1 MKRIL
6 ALGAALILLM
16 CLSLW
21 VGCGDDD
28 EGTTTPALTQ
38 GDTLDPVFL
47 SFRDGYEN
55 VDQFTSMMLDIMFSV
70 ADSVLSDPSNPNAKA
85 VFIPNGLDVEADSL
99 YLTYHASSGYW
110 YLYEG
115 YYDPRDSAII
125 IDSVQ
130 FLHGATPVQWP
141 DSAQLS
147 GIKSGLSLFWSIEGD
162 VVTGSHNM
170 TLTGDFPNFGIV
182 TANGTQHVS
191 YAYHDSHV
199 EVVDDTLGCD
209 FDMTFNST
217 ITNVAFPLGNIEDVC
232 PQSGSLVHMVTV
244 DVGCVGET
252 DTLDYSG
259 GWKVTLTF
267 AGATSTWVIEN
278 ATTRWSGTDSCSS
291 SVSGN
296 IRLPDRMPVFHR
308 TDF

>member
-6 ALGAALILLM
+6 GLGAALILLM
-16 CLSLW
+16 NLSLW

-28 EGTTTPALTQ
+28 EGTTTPTLTQ

-55 VDQFTSMMLDIMFSV
+55 VDQFTSMMLDITFGV
-70 ADSVLSDPSNPNAKA
+70 TDSILNDPSNPNAKA
-85 VFIPNGLDVEADSL
+85 VFIPNGLDVEADSS

-115 YYDPRDSAII
+115 YYDPRDSAIV

-162 VVTGSHNM
+162 VVTGSQNM
-170 TLTGDFPNFGIV
+170 SLTGDFPNFGMV
-182 TANGTQHVS
+182 TANGTQQVS

-217 ITNVAFPLGNIEDVC
+217 ITNVVFPLGNIEDIC
-232 PQSGSLVHMVTV
+232 PQSGTMVHTATV

-278 ATTRWSGTDSCSS
+278 TTTRWSGTDSCGSS
-291 SVSGN
+291 ASAN
-296 IRLPDRMPVFHR
+296 IRLPDRMPVFHKA
-308 TDF
+308 DF